1 MRGRD
6 VLTTIEAYMRVALV
20 IGEDDIQIRA

>member
-1 MRGRD
+1 MKGRD
-6 VLTTIEAYMRVALV
+6 VLTSIEAYMRVALV